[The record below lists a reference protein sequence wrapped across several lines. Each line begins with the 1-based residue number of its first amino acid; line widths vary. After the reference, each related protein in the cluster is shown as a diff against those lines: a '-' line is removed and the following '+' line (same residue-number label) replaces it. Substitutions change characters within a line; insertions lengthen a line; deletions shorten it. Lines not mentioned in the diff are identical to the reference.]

1 MTVARTRQGA
11 VRGVAKGRSIQWRGI
26 PYAAPPTGARR
37 FRPPE
42 PAEPWTGERDATR
55 FGPVAMQA
63 RDPRAVMVSGIAEQA
78 AMSEDCL
85 VLNVYAP
92 AGYADGTQR
101 PVMVWIHG
109 GAFIMGT
116 AAMPL
121 YNGAT
126 FAERDIVVVTL
137 NYRLGL
143 FGLMY
148 LGDLGGGAEGN
159 YALLDQIAALAWVR
173 DNIAAFG
180 GDPDRVTVMGESA
193 GAVSVASLLAMPAA
207 QGLFQRAILQSG
219 ASGLSPPTR
228 AEATELAESVL
239 ADLGAGAGELA
250 AVPADRIL
258 AAQQRATLQRGLG
271 AFTPYVD
278 GVTIPRLPIEIVAAG
293 EGARVPLLLGSNR
306 DEWSLFDVFL
316 GEGVTAIIRAQI
328 EGRLGPDTERVVAAY
343 RQSRGDRAWLDLIGD
358 VAFRIP
364 MIRLAEQQPAPVYMY
379 RFDWASPAMNGRLGA
394 AHAMELPFVW
404 GALDLPFSSLLL
416 GDVAAL
422 RPFAAKLHDTWCA
435 FIRDGVPAGGGLP
448 AWPRYSR
455 ERRETMLLDHPESR
469 VVDDPDGALRE
480 LWP

>member
-1 MTVARTRQGA
+1 VTIVATRLGA
-11 VRGVAKGRSIQWRGI
+11 VRGVAKGACVQWRGI
-26 PYAAPPTGARR
+26 PYAAPPTGERR
-37 FRPPE
+37 FRA
-42 PAEPWTGERDATR
+42 PAPAVPWTGERDATK

-63 RDPRAVMVSGIAEQA
+63 RDPRAVMVSGIAEHA

-85 VLNVYAP
+85 VVNVYAP
-92 AGYADGTQR
+92 ASYADGRKR

-121 YNGAT
+121 YNGAA

-143 FGLMY
+143 FGLLY
-148 LGDLGGGAEGN
+148 LGDLGGAEEGN
-159 YALLDQIAALAWVR
+159 CALLDQVAALRWVR

-193 GAVSVASLLAMPAA
+193 GAVSVANLLAMPAA
-207 QGLFQRAILQSG
+207 RGLFQRAILQSG

-228 AEATELAESVL
+228 ADATELATSVL
-239 ADLGAGAGELA
+239 ADLGVTTGELA
-250 AVPADRIL
+250 DLPADRIL
-258 AAQQRATLQRGLG
+258 AVQQRETLSRGLG
-271 AFTPYVD
+271 AFSPYVD

-293 EGARVPLLLGSNR
+293 QGARVPLLLGSNR

-316 GEGVTAIIRAQI
+316 GEGVTRIVRAQI
-328 EGRLGPDTERVVAAY
+328 EGRLGAETERVVAAY
-343 RQSRGDRAWLDLIGD
+343 RETRGDKAWLDLIGD

-364 MIRLAEQQPAPVYMY
+364 MIRLAEHQPAPVYMY
-379 RFDWASPAMNGRLGA
+379 RFDWTSPAMNGRLGA

-404 GALDLPFSSLLL
+404 NALDLPFSNLLL

-422 RPFAAKLHDTWCA
+422 RPFAARLHETWCA
-435 FIRDGVPAGGGLP
+435 FIRDGTPDGGGLP
-448 AWPRYSR
+448 PWPAYTPD
-455 ERRETMLLDHPESR
+455 RRATMLLDHPESR
-469 VVDDPDGALRE
+469 VVDDPDGTLRE

>member
-1 MTVARTRQGA
+1 MTVIAATTLGR
-11 VRGVAKGRSIQWRGI
+11 VRGVAKGSCVQWRGI

-42 PAEPWTGERDATR
+42 PPEPWVGERDATR

-63 RDPRAVMVSGIAEQA
+63 RDPRAQMMSGIADQA

-92 AGYADGTQR
+92 ASYGDGRKR
-101 PVMVWIHG
+101 PVVVWIHG

-126 FAERDIVVVTL
+126 FAANDIVCVTL

-148 LGDLGGGAEGN
+148 LGDLGGSEAGN
-159 YALLDQIAALAWVR
+159 CTLLDQIAALRWVR

-180 GDPDRVTVMGESA
+180 GDPAQVTVMGESA
-193 GAVSVASLLAMPAA
+193 GGVSVASLLAIPAA

-228 AEATELAESVL
+228 ADATALAESVL
-239 ADLGAGAGELA
+239 ADLAVDVGGLA
-250 AVPADRIL
+250 TVPADRIL
-258 AAQQRATLQRGLG
+258 AAQLRASMQRGLG

-278 GVTIPRLPIEIVAAG
+278 GVTVPRPPIELVAAG
-293 EGARVPLLLGSNR
+293 EGARVPILLGTNR
-306 DEWSLFDVFL
+306 DEWTLFDVFL
-316 GEGVTAIIRAQI
+316 GDPVTKVIRAQI
-328 EGRLGPDTERVVAAY
+328 EGRLGADTARIVAAY
-343 RQSRGDRAWLDLIGD
+343 RAVHGERAWLALIGD

-364 MIRLAEQQPAPVYMY
+364 MLRLAEAQPAPAHVY
-379 RFDWASPAMNGRLGA
+379 RFDWQSPAMGGRLGA

-404 GALDLPFSSLLL
+404 NALDLPFSALLL
-416 GDVAAL
+416 GEVAPL
-422 RPFAAKLHDTWCA
+422 RPLAARIHATWCA
-435 FIRDGVPAGGGLP
+435 FITSGTPDGGGLP
-448 AWPRYSR
+448 AWPRYTPD
-455 ERRETMLLDHPESR
+455 RRSTMLLDLTSR
-469 VVDDPDGALRE
+469 VADDPDGELRR

>member
-1 MTVARTRQGA
+1 MTIVATKLGA
-11 VRGVAKGRSIQWRGI
+11 VRGVVKGTCVQWRGI
-26 PYAAPPTGARR
+26 PYAAPPTGERR
-37 FRPPE
+37 FRPPD
-42 PAEPWTGERDATR
+42 PAQPWTGERDATK

-63 RDPRAVMVSGIAEQA
+63 RDPRAVMVSGIAESA

-85 VLNVYAP
+85 VVNVYAP
-92 AGYADGTQR
+92 ASYADGR
-101 PVMVWIHG
+101 KRAVMVWIHG

-121 YNGAT
+121 YNGAAFT
-126 FAERDIVVVTL
+126 ERDIVVVTL

-143 FGLMY
+143 FGLMF
-148 LGDLGGGAEGN
+148 LGDLGGGEAGN
-159 YALLDQIAALAWVR
+159 CALLDQIAALRWVR

-193 GAVSVASLLAMPAA
+193 GAVSVANLLAMPAA

-219 ASGLSPPTR
+219 ASGLLPPTR
-228 AEATELAESVL
+228 AEATELATSVL
-239 ADLGAGAGELA
+239 ADLGALASELPGLA
-250 AVPADRIL
+250 ADRIL

-278 GVTIPRLPIEIVAAG
+278 GVTIPKPPIESVAAG

-306 DEWSLFDVFL
+306 DEWALFDVFL
-316 GEGVTAIIRAQI
+316 GEAVTGIIRKQI
-328 EGRLGPDTERVVAAY
+328 EDRLGAESERIVAVY
-343 RQSRGDRAWLDLIGD
+343 RKTRGDKAWIDLVGD

-364 MIRLAEQQPAPVYMY
+364 MIRLAEKQPAPVYMY

-404 GALDLPFSSLLL
+404 NALDLPFSNLLL
-416 GDVAAL
+416 GDVAPL
-422 RPFAAKLHDTWCA
+422 RPFAASIHETWCA
-435 FIRDGVPAGGGLP
+435 FIRDGTPEGGGLP
-448 AWPRYSR
+448 TWPRYTTD
-455 ERRETMLLDHPESR
+455 RRATMLLDQPASR
-469 VVDDPDGALRE
+469 VVDDPDGELRE